1 MSMMRGDRGR
11 QWRAALL
18 GLGLV
23 LALAAGIA
31 LRLAYPD
38 DIEWKGDER
47 WTFDQAQLMASG
59 GSWPGLAMPSSVG
72 VPNPGLS
79 LWVFA
84 GLDWIAGVKT
94 PPELARAVQCLNAA
108 ALVALVLFA
117 FAAIPPGRREPWLWA
132 AALWAVN
139 PIAIIF
145 ERKIWSPSVL
155 PLASV
160 AFIAAWYCRRTLA
173 AAFVWGLLG
182 ALMAQVHMG
191 AAFLAAALAAW
202 TFFYERGAFA
212 WKSWLAGSVVGALPA
227 LPWLFAVLG
236 HGAGAAA
243 GFRWRFPNFTFFL
256 RWVTQPFGFG
266 IDYTLGRSAMLDYL
280 KSPLLVGQPTYVI
293 AFVHLVLAG
302 LVLVILARAIRTAGG
317 RERPSVRTFCTDF
330 FLGRSPEMLLINA
343 ALWGYGGSLTLLTAI
358 GNTDSHRHYLIV
370 VAPILALWAVLAVM
384 YGDRMPRRR
393 HARAIL
399 LVLCLGQAI
408 LSAGLLS
415 YIHRAA
421 IIPGE
426 YGATW
431 RAQQPGFVATK
442 P

>member
-1 MSMMRGDRGR
+1 MSMMTADRGR

-18 GLGLV
+18 GLGLG
-23 LALAAGIA
+23 LALVAGIA

-47 WTFDQAQLMASG
+47 WTFEHAQLIVSG
-59 GSWPGLAMPSSVG
+59 GSWPALGLASSVG

-117 FAAIPPGRREPWLWA
+117 LAAIPPGRREPWLWA

-145 ERKIWSPSVL
+145 ERKIWPVSVL
-155 PLASV
+155 PLASI

-173 AAFVWGLLG
+173 AAFIWGLLG
-182 ALMAQVHMG
+182 ALMAQVHIG

-202 TFFYERGAFA
+202 TFLYERGAFA

-227 LPWLFAVLG
+227 LPWLFVVLG
-236 HGAGAAA
+236 HGAGAGAS
-243 GFRWRFPNFTFFL
+243 FRWRFPNFTFFL

-266 IDYTLGRSAMLDYL
+266 IDYTLGPSAMLDYL
-280 KSPLLVGQPTYVI
+280 KSPLLAGRPTYLM

-302 LVLVILARAIRTAGG
+302 LFLVILARAIRAAGALKWPG
-317 RERPSVRTFCTDF
+317 TRTFCSDF
-330 FLGRSPEMLLINA
+330 FLGRSPEMLLVNA
-343 ALWGYGGSLTLLTAI
+343 ALWGYGGSLTFLTAI
-358 GNTDSHRHYLIV
+358 GNADSHRHYLIV
-370 VAPILALWAVLAVM
+370 VAPILALWAVLVVM
-384 YGDRMPRRR
+384 YGDRTPRRR

-415 YIHRAA
+415 YIHRTA
-421 IIPGE
+421 IIHGE